1 MWDFWLGEIFSPA
14 ERISLPSFIGQDY
27 QNVLDNAEYASM
39 YSFDVVYVINT
50 QKESGTILAQNPDP
64 GRSMM
69 VTPEGIKVELSVSTG
84 IVFNPVPDVTNL
96 DYREA
101 KNRLQQAGFVVDI
114 ENETSESVT
123 KDFVIS
129 TSPNA
134 GEEMSSG
141 STVYVTVSTGPQ
153 ISYVRMPNVIGLSED
168 AAMNKLESAGLS
180 FGGSDRI
187 TSDVDAGTVIGQS
200 VDAFTEVEE
209 HAKIYLKVS
218 SGPLE

>member
-1 MWDFWLGEIFSPA
+1 MKKIWKRLIC
-14 ERISLPSFIGQDY
+14 
-27 QNVLDNAEYASM
+27 
-39 YSFDVVYVINT
+39 
-50 QKESGTILAQNPDP
+50 LAL
-64 GRSMM
+64 M
-69 VTPEGIKVELSVSTG
+69 VTLCLGSSLAFSEETGKVTLTIGNTGSQFDRKGIKVELSVSTG
-84 IVFNPVPDVTNL
+84 KVFSEVPDVVNL

-114 ENETSESVT
+114 ENETSNSVT
-123 KDFVIS
+123 KDYVIS
-129 TSPNA
+129 TSPSA
-134 GEEMSSG
+134 GEQMSSG

-168 AAMNKLESAGLS
+168 AAMAKLESAGLS

-200 VDAFTEVEE
+200 ADAFTEVEE
-209 HAKIYLKVS
+209 HSKIYLKVS

>member
-1 MWDFWLGEIFSPA
+1 MTVSSGSNTLVMPGVLNTEYRQAFLSLRRLGLEVEVETVTS
-14 ERISLPSFIGQDY
+14 D
-27 QNVLDNAEYASM
+27 
-39 YSFDVVYVINT
+39 
-50 QKESGTILAQNPDP
+50 
-64 GRSMM
+64 M
-69 VTPEGIKVELSVSTG
+69 VTEGYI
-84 IVFNPVPDVTNL
+84 
-96 DYREA
+96 
-101 KNRLQQAGFVVDI
+101 
-114 ENETSESVT
+114 
-123 KDFVIS
+123 IS